1 MKSMLI
7 VSTNQHLTANM
18 QLPIDS

>member
-7 VSTNQHLTANM
+7 DATNQHLTANM